1 MHDITAIRD
10 EFGSEFEILRVL
22 GRGGVSVVYL
32 ARDLMLGRTVAIKV
46 IDDRF
51 VGDAEALGRFRR
63 EAQLLAQLQ
72 HPCIVPVHAA
82 RRLADGRVALVMQH
96 MEGPTLRE
104 LIRRE
109 GPLPF
114 ARAEQVLRDV
124 ADALAYLH
132 RRGVVHRDVKPENIY
147 VEPDGARAFLA
158 DFGIAKPVDGDS
170 GLTLTGV
177 VLGTPTYMSPE
188 QIDGAW
194 LNGQSDLYSLG
205 LVGWE
210 MLTGRRP
217 WAGETLYTVIYKQKH
232 EYLPLLA
239 ELRPDIPEHLREAVE
254 RALLKDRALRWPG
267 AEAFLQQLGAS
278 APALPAPAREPAALA
293 LVPAAPPV
301 TEDDELTRVIRTA
314 PPVDAVW
321 HQTTA
326 AVEQRTHV
334 RRRRTAALA
343 TAAALTLCGLTAGA
357 ALFAT
362 MREGDPFVAFAPSA
376 STPAA
381 AAPGAPAAIRPAPPV
396 PAPAVAAAFVPAVP
410 STPAA
415 APAVET
421 AAPARMP
428 ADSVAP
434 PAAPASVVPQPA
446 PRPAPAETVR
456 RTSRPAAETP
466 RRRGRTTEQASR
478 RRRPPVR
485 SAGSRTRT
493 PAPAAPAAAAPAPP
507 PPAAEAAA
515 PQLQLLGE
523 PQLLGTPV
531 NERVRTVPVR
541 TGRVRGGPARS
552 PR

>member
-1 MHDITAIRD
+1 MHDITGIRD
-10 EFGSEFEILRVL
+10 ELGPEFEILRVL

-32 ARDLMLGRTVAIKV
+32 GRDRMLGRSVAIKV

-109 GPLPF
+109 GPLAF

-132 RRGVVHRDVKPENIY
+132 RRGIVHRDVKPENIY

-210 MLTGRRP
+210 MLTGKRP

-232 EYLPLLA
+232 EYLPLL
-239 ELRPDIPEHLREAVE
+239 EQLRPGTPEHLREAVE

-267 AEAFLQQLGAS
+267 AEAFLQQLGGS
-278 APALPAPAREPAALA
+278 APAPAFATEAPVALA
-293 LVPAAPPV
+293 PVAAAPPLA
-301 TEDDELTRVIRTA
+301 EDDELTRVIRTA
-314 PPVDAVW
+314 APVDAVW
-321 HQTTA
+321 RETTS

-334 RRRRTAALA
+334 RRRRTAVLA
-343 TAAALTLCGLTAGA
+343 TAAALTLGGLTAGA

-362 MREGDPFVAFAPSA
+362 MREVDPFVAFAPSA
-376 STPAA
+376 SAVA
-381 AAPGAPAAIRPAPPV
+381 EPGAPAAMLPS
-396 PAPAVAAAFVPAVP
+396 PAV
-410 STPAA
+410 PAA
-415 APAVET
+415 APT
-421 AAPARMP
+421 PSAPP
-428 ADSVAP
+428 ADSTA
-434 PAAPASVVPQPA
+434 PAAAPVTAEPA
-446 PRPAPAETVR
+446 PRPAPAETAR
-456 RTSRPAAETP
+456 RAGRPAAEP
-466 RRRGRTTEQASR
+466 ARRRRGGRATEEAAR
-478 RRRPPVR
+478 RRRPPLR
-485 SAGSRTRT
+485 SAGARARR
-493 PAPAAPAAAAPAPP
+493 PAPATPAPP
-507 PPAAEAAA
+507 PPAAETAA
-515 PQLQLLGE
+515 PEPQVLGE
-523 PQLLGTPV
+523 PKLLGTPV
-531 NERVRTVPVR
+531 NERVRTLPVR
-541 TGRVRGGPARS
+541 TGRVRGSAERS

>member
-1 MHDITAIRD
+1 MHDIAGIRD
-10 EFGSEFEILRVL
+10 EFGPEFEILRVL
-22 GRGGVSVVYL
+22 GRGGVSMVYL
-32 ARDLMLGRTVAIKV
+32 ARDRMLGRTVAIKV
-46 IDDRF
+46 VDDRF
-51 VGDAEALGRFRR
+51 VGDAEAIGRFRR

-132 RRGVVHRDVKPENIY
+132 RRGIVHRDVKPENIY
-147 VEPDGARAFLA
+147 VDPDGTRAFLA

-210 MLTGRRP
+210 MLTGTRP
-217 WAGETLYTVIYKQKH
+217 WGGETLYTVIYKQKH
-232 EYLPLLA
+232 EYLPLL
-239 ELRPDIPEHLREAVE
+239 EQLRPGIPEHLREAVE

-267 AEAFLQQLGAS
+267 AEAFLQQLGGA
-278 APALPAPAREPAALA
+278 APPLPAPADEPRALA
-293 LVPAAPPV
+293 LVPAAPAV
-301 TEDDELTRVIRTA
+301 AQEDELTRVIRTA
-314 PPVDAVW
+314 PQVDAVW
-321 HQTTA
+321 HETTA

-334 RRRRTAALA
+334 RRRRTAVLA
-343 TAAALTLCGLTAGA
+343 TAAALTLGGLTAGA

-362 MREGDPFVAFAPSA
+362 MRDGEPFVAFAPSA

-381 AAPGAPAAIRPAPPV
+381 AETGAAAIRPAPAAPAAL
-396 PAPAVAAAFVPAVP
+396 PAPAASTQAA
-410 STPAA
+410 TPAPEAAPPARAPADSAAPSSAPEA
-415 APAVET
+415 APA
-421 AAPARMP
+421 
-428 ADSVAP
+428 
-434 PAAPASVVPQPA
+434 QPA
-446 PRPAPAETVR
+446 PRPAAAETAR
-456 RTSRPAAETP
+456 RTGRPAAETA
-466 RRRGRTTEQASR
+466 RRRGGRGTGEAAR
-478 RRRPPVR
+478 RRRTPVR
-485 SAGSRTRT
+485 SAGSRART
-493 PAPAAPAAAAPAPP
+493 PAPAAPAAAAPVPP
-507 PPAAEAAA
+507 QPAAEAAA
-515 PQLQLLGE
+515 AQPQLLGE
-523 PQLLGTPV
+523 PRLLGTPV
-531 NERVRTVPVR
+531 NERVRTLPVR